1 MSRKLVLYFSVY
13 GTTKIIAETVAMQ
26 INADI
31 SAIESAVPY
40 DTDRN
45 HYELLA
51 RRAKKEHDE
60 NMHPK
65 IKSKININDYDVIF
79 IGYPIWWYTLPMIL
93 YTLFETYDFSDKV
106 IIPFNTHLGSRDGG
120 TYETIRQLAPGAVVL
135 KGLPIEMQEAE
146 KNPASAVKK
155 WLAEIY
161 DQNRRIQNEKH

>member
-1 MSRKLVLYFSVY
+1 MSRKLVLFFSVY
-13 GTTKIIAETVAMQ
+13 GTTKIIAETIAMQ

-31 SAIESAVPY
+31 YEIEPVDPY
-40 DTDRN
+40 DTDRS

-60 NMHPK
+60 NMRPEIKNK
-65 IKSKININDYDVIF
+65 IYINDYDEIF

-93 YTLFETYDFSDKV
+93 YTLFETYDFSGKA

-120 TYETIRQLAPGAVVL
+120 TYERIRELAPEAVVL
-135 KGLPIEMQEAE
+135 KGLPVEMQEAE

-161 DQNRRIQNEKH
+161 DQNRRIQNGKY